1 MARKRTKWELV
12 HQFVHEV
19 VDFSSQYGSESG
31 TGFTAANIV
40 GPCQVYP
47 NYCDSNAT
55 AAFRTYGKW
64 WRNSPSSLKPIN
76 LTPDDNDNYTSEDY
90 VDLYFDVPV
99 IPVCLQIYETYNPGA
114 IVRIS
119 ACYRRQPENSP
130 VNMRKLQW
138 ITLWKLNYSNQDKNQ
153 LVQLQHT
160 DDDDHYRTRQ
170 QQQPLQLTYHSNNV
184 CTTLACR
191 DVVNCRTRSISNMYP
206 DRCLPA
212 LPYDDENAFTVQY
225 SEYLPQ
231 SRIFQP
237 KLSNIRPY
245 PTDLL
250 RIEFDS
256 TRCRYYTQIDAVRLS
271 GWAELTDTTI
281 SRCAE
286 QSNNR
291 SQNTLSFFSD
301 LLRPCT
307 PRLRA
312 SSYDLTDESMDMS
325 LSDVTL
331 PGLSPDRL
339 DDKNID
345 EDKSSSSALLPICIR
360 RKSSGLIQIPPVGMN
375 LLLLQSRNL
384 VALPPGTICQ
394 SSLFGLTYLNEDAL
408 WRHGP
413 LTRLPYEILLHIFSY
428 LGLRS
433 LLRCACVS
441 RQFRCLVKD
450 TLANM
455 TSIDLQSFWPILNDS
470 TLISL
475 GKRLGQVNLTAR
487 AVVEYYTTGQS
498 LVAPIT
504 LLRRQCREEEQEE
517 VNNDEIEN
525 QYVVNQQHN
534 LSTRFNY
541 RTKTHVHTP
550 FAARVRSYS
559 SNAAARLR
567 NHTRLLDSIPSNIQN
582 ILVYNNKDFL
592 ENENDTVN
600 QNLNVKISD
609 SSVEALQVQTDE
621 LNQGDYFEL
630 PNSHLRRLD
639 MSWCG
644 NYSMISPTAF
654 GHFLTDACRYLTT
667 LRLSSCKFLNDDC
680 LLHIVNT
687 CPYIKELDLS
697 SCLGITSY
705 GFLTLGRLIHLQWI
719 SLYRT
724 HITDNGLAILAELC
738 QYLKHVNL
746 GSCIYVNDMDHILHD
761 LTRNNPNL
769 RSLNL
774 WRSNSLTA
782 TGLSSISE
790 HCLQLEELDIGWC
803 RNIVLTQ
810 ESNCIVQLTS
820 RVRHLKKLFLTG
832 TNLLNSE
839 ELLLM
844 SQYLNETLEQLDI
857 HGSTNITISAIVSML
872 NQCDKLKLLDVSFC
886 SEIHS
891 IHLIKLR
898 YLYPYCTIIDSIP
911 DMNAEILGNQFPEMI
926 IDEVVDDDD
935 DDDGDNIVEN
945 QEPLV
950 VALPAPNPL
959 QQDIVAYHY

>member
-1 MARKRTKWELV
+1 MAQKRTKWELV

-55 AAFRTYGKW
+55 GAFRTYGKW
-64 WRNSPSSLKPIN
+64 WRISPSSLKPIN

-90 VDLYFDVPV
+90 VDLYFDIPV
-99 IPVCLQIYETYNPGA
+99 IPLCLQIYETYNPGA

-119 ACYRRQPENSP
+119 ACYRHQPENSP
-130 VNMRKLQW
+130 VNLRKLQW
-138 ITLWKLNYSNQDKNQ
+138 ITLWKLNYSNHDKNQ
-153 LVQLQHT
+153 LFQLQHI
-160 DDDDHYRTRQ
+160 DDNDDDHDHYRIRRQ
-170 QQQPLQLTYHSNNV
+170 QQRQLQLTYHSNNV
-184 CTTLACR
+184 CTTLACP
-191 DVVNCRTRSISNMYP
+191 DIVNCRTRSISNMYS
-206 DRCLPA
+206 DRYLPA

-237 KLSNIRPY
+237 QLSNIRPY
-245 PTDLL
+245 PTDLI

-271 GWAELTDTTI
+271 GWAELADTII
-281 SRCAE
+281 SRWPGQLEASSSSSLSIGVNTDSVE

-312 SSYDLTDESMDMS
+312 SSYNLTDEPMDLSFSDAS
-325 LSDVTL
+325 LLES
-331 PGLSPDRL
+331 SPKQLADE
-339 DDKNID
+339 NID
-345 EDKSSSSALLPICIR
+345 EDKSSTSSSALLPICIR

-413 LTRLPYEILLHIFSY
+413 LTRLPYEVLLHIFSF

-475 GKRLGQVNLTAR
+475 GKRLGQVNLTER
-487 AVVEYYTTGQS
+487 AVAEYYTTGQS

-504 LLRRQCREEEQEE
+504 LLRRQCREEER
-517 VNNDEIEN
+517 NNDEIEN
-525 QYVVNQQHN
+525 QYVANQQHSLN
-534 LSTRFNY
+534 TRYTY
-541 RTKTHVHTP
+541 RAHTP

-559 SNAAARLR
+559 SNATARLL
-567 NHTRLLDSIPSNIQN
+567 NHTRLLDSIPS
-582 ILVYNNKDFL
+582 DGPAA
-592 ENENDTVN
+592 
-600 QNLNVKISD
+600 
-609 SSVEALQVQTDE
+609 EALQIQTDE
-621 LNQGDYFEL
+621 LNKSDYFEL

-746 GSCIYVNDMDHILHD
+746 GSCIDINDIDHILHN

-774 WRSNSLTA
+774 WRCNSLTA
-782 TGLSSISE
+782 IGISSISE

-803 RNIVLTQ
+803 RNVVSTQ
-810 ESNCIVQLTS
+810 ESNCIVHLTS
-820 RVRHLKKLFLTG
+820 RVQHLKKLFLTG

-839 ELLLM
+839 ELLLI
-844 SQYLNETLEQLDI
+844 SQYVGATLEQLDI
-857 HGSTNITISAIVSML
+857 HGSTNITISAITSIL
-872 NQCDKLKLLDVSFC
+872 NQCSKLKLLDVSFC
-886 SEIHS
+886 PEIHS
-891 IHLIKLR
+891 GNLIKLR
-898 YLYPYCTIIDSIP
+898 YLYPFCTIIDSIP
-911 DMNAEILGNQFPEMI
+911 DMNAEILGNQLPEMI
-926 IDEVVDDDD
+926 IDEVDDMDEE
-935 DDDGDNIVEN
+935 NIIRN
-945 QEPLV
+945 HEPL
-950 VALPAPNPL
+950 ALPAPNPL
-959 QQDIVAYHY
+959 QAIDAHNYWIH

>member
-138 ITLWKLNYSNQDKNQ
+138 TTLWKINYSNQDKNQ

-170 QQQPLQLTYHSNNV
+170 QQQPPLQLTYHSNNV
-184 CTTLACR
+184 CTTLACP

-256 TRCRYYTQIDAVRLS
+256 RRCRYYTQIDAVRLS

-281 SRCAE
+281 SRWSGQLEAPSSSSSLLIGVNSDSAE

-325 LSDVTL
+325 LSDATL

-525 QYVVNQQHN
+525 QYVANQQHN

-541 RTKTHVHTP
+541 RTKTYVHTP

-567 NHTRLLDSIPSNIQN
+567 NHTRLLDSISSNIQN
-582 ILVYNNKDFL
+582 ILVYNNKDFS

-687 CPYIKELDLS
+687 CPYIKVCCIL
-697 SCLGITSY
+697 
-705 GFLTLGRLIHLQWI
+705 FLI
-719 SLYRT
+719 
-724 HITDNGLAILAELC
+724 ILF
-738 QYLKHVNL
+738 
-746 GSCIYVNDMDHILHD
+746 S
-761 LTRNNPNL
+761 RNL

-803 RNIVLTQ
+803 RNVVLTQ

-839 ELLLM
+839 ELLLI

-857 HGSTNITISAIVSML
+857 HGSTNITTSAIVSML
-872 NQCDKLKLLDVSFC
+872 NQCEKLKLLDVSFC

-898 YLYPYCTIIDSIP
+898 YLFPYCTIIDSIP

-935 DDDGDNIVEN
+935 DDDNIIEN
-945 QEPLV
+945 QEPL

-959 QQDIVAYHY
+959 QQDIIAYHY

>member
-1 MARKRTKWELV
+1 MAQKRRKWELV

-138 ITLWKLNYSNQDKNQ
+138 ATLWKLNYSNQDKNQ
-153 LVQLQHT
+153 LVQIQHT
-160 DDDDHYRTRQ
+160 DDDDHYRTGQ

-184 CTTLACR
+184 CTTLACP

-237 KLSNIRPY
+237 TLSNIRPY

-281 SRCAE
+281 SRWSGQLEAPSSSSLLIGVNSDSAE

-312 SSYDLTDESMDMS
+312 SSYDLTHESTDAS
-325 LSDVTL
+325 LSDATL

-413 LTRLPYEILLHIFSY
+413 LTRLPVSSICIHELH
-428 LGLRS
+428 
-433 LLRCACVS
+433 
-441 RQFRCLVKD
+441 
-450 TLANM
+450 
-455 TSIDLQSFWPILNDS
+455 
-470 TLISL
+470 
-475 GKRLGQVNLTAR
+475 
-487 AVVEYYTTGQS
+487 
-498 LVAPIT
+498 
-504 LLRRQCREEEQEE
+504 
-517 VNNDEIEN
+517 
-525 QYVVNQQHN
+525 
-534 LSTRFNY
+534 
-541 RTKTHVHTP
+541 
-550 FAARVRSYS
+550 
-559 SNAAARLR
+559 
-567 NHTRLLDSIPSNIQN
+567 
-582 ILVYNNKDFL
+582 
-592 ENENDTVN
+592 
-600 QNLNVKISD
+600 
-609 SSVEALQVQTDE
+609 
-621 LNQGDYFEL
+621 
-630 PNSHLRRLD
+630 
-639 MSWCG
+639 
-644 NYSMISPTAF
+644 
-654 GHFLTDACRYLTT
+654 
-667 LRLSSCKFLNDDC
+667 
-680 LLHIVNT
+680 
-687 CPYIKELDLS
+687 S
-697 SCLGITSY
+697 SCL
-705 GFLTLGRLIHLQWI
+705 
-719 SLYRT
+719 
-724 HITDNGLAILAELC
+724 
-738 QYLKHVNL
+738 
-746 GSCIYVNDMDHILHD
+746 
-761 LTRNNPNL
+761 
-769 RSLNL
+769 
-774 WRSNSLTA
+774 
-782 TGLSSISE
+782 
-790 HCLQLEELDIGWC
+790 
-803 RNIVLTQ
+803 
-810 ESNCIVQLTS
+810 
-820 RVRHLKKLFLTG
+820 
-832 TNLLNSE
+832 
-839 ELLLM
+839 
-844 SQYLNETLEQLDI
+844 
-857 HGSTNITISAIVSML
+857 
-872 NQCDKLKLLDVSFC
+872 
-886 SEIHS
+886 
-891 IHLIKLR
+891 
-898 YLYPYCTIIDSIP
+898 
-911 DMNAEILGNQFPEMI
+911 
-926 IDEVVDDDD
+926 
-935 DDDGDNIVEN
+935 
-945 QEPLV
+945 
-950 VALPAPNPL
+950 
-959 QQDIVAYHY
+959 

>member
-1 MARKRTKWELV
+1 M
-12 HQFVHEV
+12 
-19 VDFSSQYGSESG
+19 
-31 TGFTAANIV
+31 
-40 GPCQVYP
+40 
-47 NYCDSNAT
+47 
-55 AAFRTYGKW
+55 
-64 WRNSPSSLKPIN
+64 
-76 LTPDDNDNYTSEDY
+76 
-90 VDLYFDVPV
+90 
-99 IPVCLQIYETYNPGA
+99 
-114 IVRIS
+114 
-119 ACYRRQPENSP
+119 
-130 VNMRKLQW
+130 
-138 ITLWKLNYSNQDKNQ
+138 YS
-153 LVQLQHT
+153 
-160 DDDDHYRTRQ
+160 
-170 QQQPLQLTYHSNNV
+170 
-184 CTTLACR
+184 
-191 DVVNCRTRSISNMYP
+191 

-256 TRCRYYTQIDAVRLS
+256 TRCKYYTQIDAVRLS

-281 SRCAE
+281 SRWPGQLEASSSSSLSIDVNTDSVE

-312 SSYDLTDESMDMS
+312 SSY
-325 LSDVTL
+325 
-331 PGLSPDRL
+331 
-339 DDKNID
+339 N
-345 EDKSSSSALLPICIR
+345 
-360 RKSSGLIQIPPVGMN
+360 IPPVGMN

-413 LTRLPYEILLHIFSY
+413 LTRLPVSSVRIHELH
-428 LGLRS
+428 
-433 LLRCACVS
+433 RCF
-441 RQFRCLVKD
+441 QFRCLVKD

-475 GKRLGQVNLTAR
+475 GKRLGQVNLTER
-487 AVVEYYTTGQS
+487 AVAEYYTTGQS

-504 LLRRQCREEEQEE
+504 LLRRQCREEEER
-517 VNNDEIEN
+517 NNDEIEN
-525 QYVVNQQHN
+525 QYVANQQHSSN
-534 LSTRFNY
+534 TRYTY
-541 RTKTHVHTP
+541 RAHTP

-559 SNAAARLR
+559 SNAAARLL
-567 NHTRLLDSIPSNIQN
+567 NHTRLLDSIPS
-582 ILVYNNKDFL
+582 DGPAA
-592 ENENDTVN
+592 
-600 QNLNVKISD
+600 
-609 SSVEALQVQTDE
+609 EALQVQTDE
-621 LNQGDYFEL
+621 LSQSDYFEL

-746 GSCIYVNDMDHILHD
+746 GSCIDINDIDHILHN

-774 WRSNSLTA
+774 WRCNSLTA
-782 TGLSSISE
+782 IGISTISE

-803 RNIVLTQ
+803 RNVVSTQ
-810 ESNCIVQLTS
+810 ESNCIVHLTS
-820 RVRHLKKLFLTG
+820 RVQHLKKLFLTG

-839 ELLLM
+839 ELLLIG
-844 SQYLNETLEQLDI
+844 QYVGATLEQLDI
-857 HGSTNITISAIVSML
+857 HGSTNITISAITSIL
-872 NQCDKLKLLDVSFC
+872 NQCSKLKLLDVSFC
-886 SEIHS
+886 PEIHS
-891 IHLIKLR
+891 GNLIKLR
-898 YLYPYCTIIDSIP
+898 YLYPFCTIIDSIP
-911 DMNAEILGNQFPEMI
+911 DMNAEILGNRLPEMI
-926 IDEVVDDDD
+926 IDEVDDMDEE
-935 DDDGDNIVEN
+935 NIVGN
-945 QEPLV
+945 HEPL
-950 VALPAPNPL
+950 ALPAPNPL
-959 QQDIVAYHY
+959 QAIDAHNYWIH